1 MSLADKITYALQSK
15 ELIKDAIIH
24 KKATVTPTEKLRDYP
39 QSINSIPTGSGP
51 SPGSG
56 KADNVS
62 WGVLPIIQRNI
73 ISLNNPQQSN
83 IPTALLPQKIIQRDI
98 ISLNDLQQSNM
109 PTVLL
114 PQKIIRTLNYADMKI
129 FQCVVSL
136 YDDTSLYMQLS
147 YDYDTSLKYNAIAPA
162 HTDNLSSREQTSYS
176 AYGDNVR
183 KTFKYSD
190 PNISGYDVDIKYQT
204 ESTNYDWVCIYANIE
219 PTDSNYN
226 NSISGKLGGSLATK
240 QYHIEGNTMY
250 IYFRSDGS
258 ASNYFG
264 FWADI
269 TPTYIT
275 PPAPHWADTIL
286 PIPEKEGY
294 TFIGW
299 YQDAELTIPV
309 TSDII
314 LTSAKQFYAKWERS

>member
-15 ELIKDAIIH
+15 ELIKDAIIY

-51 SPGSG
+51 SPGPG

-62 WGVLPIIQRNI
+62 WGVLP
-73 ISLNNPQQSN
+73 
-83 IPTALLPQKIIQRDI
+83 IIQRDI

-109 PTVLL
+109 PTALL
-114 PQKIIRTLNYADMKI
+114 PQKIIRTLNYADMEI
-129 FQCVVSL
+129 FQCIVSL

-147 YDYDTSLKYNAIAPA
+147 YDYDTSLKYKAIVPA
-162 HTDNLSSREQTSYS
+162 HTDNLSSREQTSYN

-204 ESTNYDWVCIYANIE
+204 ESTNYDWVCIYANVE

-240 QYHIEGNTMY
+240 QYHIEGDTMY

-258 ASNYFG
+258 SSSYFG

-314 LTSAKQFYAKWERS
+314 LTSTRQFYAKWERG

>member
-15 ELIKDAIIH
+15 ELIKDAIIY

-51 SPGSG
+51 SPGPG

-62 WGVLPIIQRNI
+62 WGVLP
-73 ISLNNPQQSN
+73 
-83 IPTALLPQKIIQRDI
+83 IIQRDI

-109 PTVLL
+109 PTALL
-114 PQKIIRTLNYADMKI
+114 PQKIIRTLNYADMEI

-162 HTDNLSSREQTSYS
+162 HTDNLSSREQTSYN

-204 ESTNYDWVCIYANIE
+204 ESTSYDWVCIYANVE

-258 ASNYFG
+258 SSNYFG

>member
-15 ELIKDAIIH
+15 ELIKDAIIY
-24 KKATVTPTEKLRDYP
+24 KKATVTPTEKLRDYS

-62 WGVLPIIQRNI
+62 WGVLPIIQR
-73 ISLNNPQQSN
+73 
-83 IPTALLPQKIIQRDI
+83 DI
-98 ISLNDLQQSNM
+98 ISLNDPQQSNM
-109 PTVLL
+109 PTALL
-114 PQKIIRTLNYADMKI
+114 PQKIIRTLNYADMEI

-147 YDYDTSLKYNAIAPA
+147 YDYGTSLKYNAIVPA
-162 HTDNLSSREQTSYS
+162 HTDNLSSREQTSYN

-204 ESTNYDWVCIYANIE
+204 ESTNYDWVCIYANVE

-240 QYHIEGNTMY
+240 QYHIEGNAMY
-250 IYFRSDGS
+250 IYFRSDRS

>member
-15 ELIKDAIIH
+15 ELIKNAIIY

-51 SPGSG
+51 SPGPG

-62 WGVLPIIQRNI
+62 WGILP
-73 ISLNNPQQSN
+73 
-83 IPTALLPQKIIQRDI
+83 IIQRDI
-98 ISLNDLQQSNM
+98 ISLDDLQQSNM
-109 PTVLL
+109 PTALL
-114 PQKIIRTLNYADMKI
+114 PQKIIRTLNYADMEI

-147 YDYDTSLKYNAIAPA
+147 YDYDTSLKYNAIVPA
-162 HTDNLSSREQTSYS
+162 HTDNLSSREQTSYN

-204 ESTNYDWVCIYANIE
+204 ESTSFDWVCIYANIE

-258 ASNYFG
+258 SSSYFG

-299 YQDAELTIPV
+299 YQDAELAIPV

>member
-15 ELIKDAIIH
+15 ELIKDAIIY
-24 KKATVTPTEKLRDYP
+24 KKATVAPTEKLRDYP
-39 QSINSIPTGSGP
+39 QSINSIPTRSGP
-51 SPGSG
+51 SPGPR

-62 WGVLPIIQRNI
+62 WGVLP
-73 ISLNNPQQSN
+73 
-83 IPTALLPQKIIQRDI
+83 IIQRDI

-109 PTVLL
+109 PTALL
-114 PQKIIRTLNYADMKI
+114 PQKIIRTLSYADMEI

-136 YDDTSLYMQLS
+136 YDDTSLYMQLP
-147 YDYDTSLKYNAIAPA
+147 YDYNTSLKYNAIASA
-162 HTDNLSSREQTSYS
+162 HTDNLSSREQTSYN

-204 ESTNYDWVCIYANIE
+204 ENTSCDWVCIYANIE

-240 QYHIEGNTMY
+240 QYHIEGDTMY
-250 IYFRSDGS
+250 IYFRSDSSVSG
-258 ASNYFG
+258 YFG

-269 TPTYIT
+269 TPTYII

-314 LTSAKQFYAKWERS
+314 LTSAKQFYAKWERN

>member
-1 MSLADKITYALQSK
+1 MSLVDKITYALQSK
-15 ELIKDAIIH
+15 ELIKDAIIY

-51 SPGSG
+51 SPGPG

-62 WGVLPIIQRNI
+62 WGVLP
-73 ISLNNPQQSN
+73 
-83 IPTALLPQKIIQRDI
+83 IIQRDI

-109 PTVLL
+109 PTALL
-114 PQKIIRTLNYADMKI
+114 PQKIIRTLNYADMEI

-147 YDYDTSLKYNAIAPA
+147 YDYYTSLKYNAIVPA
-162 HTDNLSSREQTSYS
+162 HTDNLLSREQTSYN

-204 ESTNYDWVCIYANIE
+204 ESTSFDWVCIYANIE

-240 QYHIEGNTMY
+240 QYHIEGDTMY

-258 ASNYFG
+258 SSNYFG

>member
-15 ELIKDAIIH
+15 ELIKDAIIY
-24 KKATVTPTEKLRDYP
+24 KKATVTPAEKLRDYP

-51 SPGSG
+51 SPGPG

-62 WGVLPIIQRNI
+62 WGVLP
-73 ISLNNPQQSN
+73 
-83 IPTALLPQKIIQRDI
+83 IIQRDI

-109 PTVLL
+109 PTALL
-114 PQKIIRTLNYADMKI
+114 PQKIIRTLNYADMEI

-162 HTDNLSSREQTSYS
+162 HTDNLSSREQTSYN

-204 ESTNYDWVCIYANIE
+204 ESTNYDWVCIYANVE

-258 ASNYFG
+258 ASSYFG

>member
-15 ELIKDAIIH
+15 ELIKDAIIY

-51 SPGSG
+51 SPGPG

-62 WGVLPIIQRNI
+62 WGVLP
-73 ISLNNPQQSN
+73 
-83 IPTALLPQKIIQRDI
+83 IIQRDI

-109 PTVLL
+109 PTALL
-114 PQKIIRTLNYADMKI
+114 PQKIIRTLNYADMEI

-147 YDYDTSLKYNAIAPA
+147 YDYYTSLKYNAIVPA
-162 HTDNLSSREQTSYS
+162 HTDNLLSREQTSYN

-204 ESTNYDWVCIYANIE
+204 ESTSCDWVCIYANIE

-226 NSISGKLGGSLATK
+226 NSISGKLGGSLAIK
-240 QYHIEGNTMY
+240 QYHIEGDTMY

-258 ASNYFG
+258 SSNYFG

-275 PPAPHWADTIL
+275 PPAPHWTDTIL

>member
-15 ELIKDAIIH
+15 ELIKDAIIY

-51 SPGSG
+51 SPGPG

-62 WGVLPIIQRNI
+62 WGVLP
-73 ISLNNPQQSN
+73 
-83 IPTALLPQKIIQRDI
+83 IIQRDI

-114 PQKIIRTLNYADMKI
+114 PQKIIRTLNYADMEI

-204 ESTNYDWVCIYANIE
+204 ESTNYDWVCIYANVE

-240 QYHIEGNTMY
+240 QYHIEGDTMY

-258 ASNYFG
+258 SSSYFG

>member
-15 ELIKDAIIH
+15 ELIKDAIIY

-51 SPGSG
+51 SPGPG

-62 WGVLPIIQRNI
+62 WGVLPIIQR
-73 ISLNNPQQSN
+73 
-83 IPTALLPQKIIQRDI
+83 DI
-98 ISLNDLQQSNM
+98 ISLNGLQQSNM
-109 PTVLL
+109 PTALL

-147 YDYDTSLKYNAIAPA
+147 YDYDTSLKYNAIVPA
-162 HTDNLSSREQTSYS
+162 HTDNLLSREQTSYN

>member
-15 ELIKDAIIH
+15 ELIKDAIIY

-51 SPGSG
+51 SPGPG

-62 WGVLPIIQRNI
+62 WGVLPIIQR
-73 ISLNNPQQSN
+73 
-83 IPTALLPQKIIQRDI
+83 DI
-98 ISLNDLQQSNM
+98 ISLNGLQQSNM
-109 PTVLL
+109 PTALL
-114 PQKIIRTLNYADMKI
+114 PQKIIRTLNYADMEI

-240 QYHIEGNTMY
+240 QYHIEGDTMY

>member
-15 ELIKDAIIH
+15 ELIKDAIIY

-56 KADNVS
+56 KTDNVS
-62 WGVLPIIQRNI
+62 WGVLP
-73 ISLNNPQQSN
+73 
-83 IPTALLPQKIIQRDI
+83 IIQRDI

-109 PTVLL
+109 PTALL
-114 PQKIIRTLNYADMKI
+114 PQKIIRTLNYADMEI

-147 YDYDTSLKYNAIAPA
+147 YDYDTSLKYNAIVPA
-162 HTDNLSSREQTSYS
+162 HTDNLSSREQTSYA

-204 ESTNYDWVCIYANIE
+204 EGTSYDWVCIYANIE

-258 ASNYFG
+258 ASSYFG

>member
-15 ELIKDAIIH
+15 ELIKDAIIY

-62 WGVLPIIQRNI
+62 WGVLPIIQR
-73 ISLNNPQQSN
+73 
-83 IPTALLPQKIIQRDI
+83 DI

-109 PTVLL
+109 PTALL

-129 FQCVVSL
+129 FQCIVSL

-147 YDYDTSLKYNAIAPA
+147 YDYNTPLKYNAIAPA
-162 HTDNLSSREQTSYS
+162 HTDNLSSREQTSYNS
-176 AYGDNVR
+176 YGDNVR

-204 ESTNYDWVCIYANIE
+204 ESTSCDWVCIYANIE

-226 NSISGKLGGSLATK
+226 NSISGKLGDSLATK
-240 QYHIEGNTMY
+240 QYHIEGDTMY

-299 YQDAELTIPV
+299 YQDAELTTPV

>member
-15 ELIKDAIIH
+15 ELIKNAIIY

-39 QSINSIPTGSGP
+39 QSINSIPTGSGS

-62 WGVLPIIQRNI
+62 WGVLPIIQR
-73 ISLNNPQQSN
+73 
-83 IPTALLPQKIIQRDI
+83 DI
-98 ISLNDLQQSNM
+98 ISLNGLQQSNM
-109 PTVLL
+109 PTALL
-114 PQKIIRTLNYADMKI
+114 PQKIIRTLNYADMEI

-147 YDYDTSLKYNAIAPA
+147 YDYDTSLKYNAIASA
-162 HTDNLSSREQTSYS
+162 HTDNLLSREQTSYN

-258 ASNYFG
+258 ASSYFG

>member
-15 ELIKDAIIH
+15 ELIKDAIIY

-62 WGVLPIIQRNI
+62 WGVLPIIQR
-73 ISLNNPQQSN
+73 
-83 IPTALLPQKIIQRDI
+83 DI

-109 PTVLL
+109 PTALL
-114 PQKIIRTLNYADMKI
+114 PQKIIRTLNYADMEI

-204 ESTNYDWVCIYANIE
+204 ESTNYDWVCIYANVE

-240 QYHIEGNTMY
+240 QYHIEGDTMY
-250 IYFRSDGS
+250 IYFRSDS
-258 ASNYFG
+258 SSSNYFG

>member
-15 ELIKDAIIH
+15 ELIKDAIIY
-24 KKATVTPTEKLRDYP
+24 KKATVIPTEKLRDYP
-39 QSINSIPTGSGP
+39 QSINSIPTRSGP
-51 SPGSG
+51 SPGPG

-62 WGVLPIIQRNI
+62 WGALP
-73 ISLNNPQQSN
+73 
-83 IPTALLPQKIIQRDI
+83 IIQRDI

-114 PQKIIRTLNYADMKI
+114 PQKIIRTLNYADMEI

-240 QYHIEGNTMY
+240 QYHIEGDTMY
-250 IYFRSDGS
+250 IYFRSDS
-258 ASNYFG
+258 SSSNYFG

-275 PPAPHWADTIL
+275 PPAPHWVDTIL

>member
-15 ELIKDAIIH
+15 ELIKDAIIY

-62 WGVLPIIQRNI
+62 WGVLPIIQR
-73 ISLNNPQQSN
+73 
-83 IPTALLPQKIIQRDI
+83 DI

-109 PTVLL
+109 PTALL
-114 PQKIIRTLNYADMKI
+114 PQKIIRTLNYADMEI

-147 YDYDTSLKYNAIAPA
+147 YDYNTSLKYNAIAPA

-258 ASNYFG
+258 SSNYFG

>member
-15 ELIKDAIIH
+15 ELIKDAIIY

-62 WGVLPIIQRNI
+62 WGVLPIIQR
-73 ISLNNPQQSN
+73 
-83 IPTALLPQKIIQRDI
+83 DI
-98 ISLNDLQQSNM
+98 ISLNGLQQSNM
-109 PTVLL
+109 PTALL
-114 PQKIIRTLNYADMKI
+114 PQKIIRTLNYADMEI

-162 HTDNLSSREQTSYS
+162 HTDNLSSREQTSYN

-204 ESTNYDWVCIYANIE
+204 ESTSFDWVCIYANIE

-240 QYHIEGNTMY
+240 QYHIEGDTMY

-258 ASNYFG
+258 SSSYFG

>member
-15 ELIKDAIIH
+15 ELIKDAIIY

-51 SPGSG
+51 SPGPG

-62 WGVLPIIQRNI
+62 WGVLPIIQR
-73 ISLNNPQQSN
+73 
-83 IPTALLPQKIIQRDI
+83 DI
-98 ISLNDLQQSNM
+98 ISLNGLQQSNM
-109 PTVLL
+109 PTTLL
-114 PQKIIRTLNYADMKI
+114 PQKIIRTLNYADMEI

-136 YDDTSLYMQLS
+136 YDDTSLYMQSS
-147 YDYDTSLKYNAIAPA
+147 YDYDTPLKYNAIVPA
-162 HTDNLSSREQTSYS
+162 HTDNLSSREQTSYN

-204 ESTNYDWVCIYANIE
+204 ESTNYDWVCIYANVE

-240 QYHIEGNTMY
+240 QYHIEGDTIY

-258 ASNYFG
+258 SSNYFG

>member
-15 ELIKDAIIH
+15 ELIKDAIIY

-39 QSINSIPTGSGP
+39 QSINSIPTRSGP
-51 SPGSG
+51 SPGPG

-62 WGVLPIIQRNI
+62 WGVLP
-73 ISLNNPQQSN
+73 
-83 IPTALLPQKIIQRDI
+83 IIQRDI

-114 PQKIIRTLNYADMKI
+114 PQKIIRTLNYADMEI

-162 HTDNLSSREQTSYS
+162 HTDNLSSREQTSYN

-204 ESTNYDWVCIYANIE
+204 ESTNYDWVCIYANVE

-240 QYHIEGNTMY
+240 QYHIEGSTMY

-258 ASNYFG
+258 ASSYFG

>member
-15 ELIKDAIIH
+15 ELIKDAIIY

-62 WGVLPIIQRNI
+62 WGVLPIIQR
-73 ISLNNPQQSN
+73 
-83 IPTALLPQKIIQRDI
+83 DI
-98 ISLNDLQQSNM
+98 ISLNGLQQSNM
-109 PTVLL
+109 PTALL
-114 PQKIIRTLNYADMKI
+114 PQKIIRTLNYADMEI

-162 HTDNLSSREQTSYS
+162 HTDNLSSREQTSYN

-204 ESTNYDWVCIYANIE
+204 ESTNYDWVCIYANVE

-240 QYHIEGNTMY
+240 QYHIEGDTMY

-258 ASNYFG
+258 SSSYFG

>member
-15 ELIKDAIIH
+15 ELIKDAIIY

-51 SPGSG
+51 SPGPG
-56 KADNVS
+56 KTDNVS
-62 WGVLPIIQRNI
+62 WGVLP
-73 ISLNNPQQSN
+73 
-83 IPTALLPQKIIQRDI
+83 IIQRDI

-114 PQKIIRTLNYADMKI
+114 PQKIIRTLNYADMEI

-162 HTDNLSSREQTSYS
+162 HTDNLSSREQTSYN

-204 ESTNYDWVCIYANIE
+204 ESTNYDWVCIYANVE

-258 ASNYFG
+258 SSNYFG

-309 TSDII
+309 TSNII

>member
-15 ELIKDAIIH
+15 ELIKNAIIY

-39 QSINSIPTGSGP
+39 QSINSIPTRSGP
-51 SPGSG
+51 SPGPG

-62 WGVLPIIQRNI
+62 WGVLP
-73 ISLNNPQQSN
+73 
-83 IPTALLPQKIIQRDI
+83 IIQRDI

-109 PTVLL
+109 PTALL
-114 PQKIIRTLNYADMKI
+114 PQKIIRTLNYADMEI

-147 YDYDTSLKYNAIAPA
+147 YDYDTSLKYKAIVPA

-204 ESTNYDWVCIYANIE
+204 ESTNYDWVCIYANVE

-240 QYHIEGNTMY
+240 QYHIEGDTMY

-258 ASNYFG
+258 SSSYFG

>member
-15 ELIKDAIIH
+15 ELIKNAIIY

-51 SPGSG
+51 SPGPG

-62 WGVLPIIQRNI
+62 WGVLP
-73 ISLNNPQQSN
+73 
-83 IPTALLPQKIIQRDI
+83 IIQRDI

-109 PTVLL
+109 PTALL
-114 PQKIIRTLNYADMKI
+114 PQKIIRTLNYADMEI

-147 YDYDTSLKYNAIAPA
+147 YDYDTSLKYNAIVPA
-162 HTDNLSSREQTSYS
+162 HTDNLSSREQTSYN

-258 ASNYFG
+258 SSSYFG

-314 LTSAKQFYAKWERS
+314 LTSTRQFYAKWERS

>member
-15 ELIKDAIIH
+15 ELIKDAIIY

-51 SPGSG
+51 SPGPG
-56 KADNVS
+56 KTDNVS
-62 WGVLPIIQRNI
+62 WGVLP
-73 ISLNNPQQSN
+73 
-83 IPTALLPQKIIQRDI
+83 IIQRDI

-114 PQKIIRTLNYADMKI
+114 PQKIIRTLNYADMEI

-147 YDYDTSLKYNAIAPA
+147 YDYDTSLKYNAIVPA
-162 HTDNLSSREQTSYS
+162 HTDNLSSREQTSYN

-204 ESTNYDWVCIYANIE
+204 ESTNYDWVCIYANVE

-258 ASNYFG
+258 SSNYFG

-309 TSDII
+309 TSNII

>member
-15 ELIKDAIIH
+15 ELIKDAIIY

-39 QSINSIPTGSGP
+39 QSINSIPTRSGP
-51 SPGSG
+51 SPGPG

-62 WGVLPIIQRNI
+62 WGVLP
-73 ISLNNPQQSN
+73 
-83 IPTALLPQKIIQRDI
+83 IIQRDI

-114 PQKIIRTLNYADMKI
+114 PQKIIRTLNYADMEI

-162 HTDNLSSREQTSYS
+162 HTDNLSSREQTSYN

-204 ESTNYDWVCIYANIE
+204 ESTNYDWVCIYANVE

-240 QYHIEGNTMY
+240 QYHIEGDTMY

-258 ASNYFG
+258 SSNYFG

>member
-15 ELIKDAIIH
+15 ELIKDAIIY

-51 SPGSG
+51 SPGPG

-62 WGVLPIIQRNI
+62 WGVLPIIQRE
-73 ISLNNPQQSN
+73 
-83 IPTALLPQKIIQRDI
+83 I
-98 ISLNDLQQSNM
+98 ISLNDFQQSNM
-109 PTVLL
+109 PTALL
-114 PQKIIRTLNYADMKI
+114 PQKIIRTLNYADMEI

-147 YDYDTSLKYNAIAPA
+147 YDYNTSLKYNAIIPA
-162 HTDNLSSREQTSYS
+162 HTDNLSSREQTSYN

-204 ESTNYDWVCIYANIE
+204 ESTNYDWVCIYANVK

-240 QYHIEGNTMY
+240 QYHIEGDTMY

-258 ASNYFG
+258 SSSYFG

>member
-15 ELIKDAIIH
+15 ELIKDAIIY

-56 KADNVS
+56 KVDNVS
-62 WGVLPIIQRNI
+62 WGVLPIIQRDI

-83 IPTALLPQKIIQRDI
+83 IPTALLPQKII
-98 ISLNDLQQSNM
+98 
-109 PTVLL
+109 
-114 PQKIIRTLNYADMKI
+114 RTLNYADMEI

-147 YDYDTSLKYNAIAPA
+147 YDYNTPLKYTAIAPA
-162 HTDNLSSREQTSYS
+162 HTDNLSSREQTSYN

-204 ESTNYDWVCIYANIE
+204 ESTSCDWVCIYANVE

-226 NSISGKLGGSLATK
+226 NSFSGKLGGSLATN
-240 QYHIEGNTMY
+240 QYHIEGDTMY

-258 ASNYFG
+258 ASSYFG

>member
-15 ELIKDAIIH
+15 ELIKDAIIY

-62 WGVLPIIQRNI
+62 WGVLPIIQR
-73 ISLNNPQQSN
+73 
-83 IPTALLPQKIIQRDI
+83 DI

-109 PTVLL
+109 PTALL
-114 PQKIIRTLNYADMKI
+114 PQKIIRTLNYADMEI

-147 YDYDTSLKYNAIAPA
+147 YDYYTSLKYKAIVPA
-162 HTDNLSSREQTSYS
+162 HTDNLSSREQTSYN

-204 ESTNYDWVCIYANIE
+204 ESTNFDWVCIYANVE

-240 QYHIEGNTMY
+240 QYHIEGDTMY

-258 ASNYFG
+258 SSSYFG

-299 YQDAELTIPV
+299 YQDAELTISV

>member
-15 ELIKDAIIH
+15 ELIKDAIIY

-51 SPGSG
+51 SPGHG

-62 WGVLPIIQRNI
+62 WGVLP
-73 ISLNNPQQSN
+73 
-83 IPTALLPQKIIQRDI
+83 IIQRDI

-109 PTVLL
+109 PTILL

-147 YDYDTSLKYNAIAPA
+147 YDYDTSLKYKAIAPA
-162 HTDNLSSREQTSYS
+162 HTDNLSSREQTSYN

-204 ESTNYDWVCIYANIE
+204 ESTSFDWVCIYANIE

-240 QYHIEGNTMY
+240 QYHIEGDTMY

-258 ASNYFG
+258 SSSYFG

>member
-15 ELIKDAIIH
+15 ELIKDAIIY

-62 WGVLPIIQRNI
+62 WGVLPIIQR
-73 ISLNNPQQSN
+73 
-83 IPTALLPQKIIQRDI
+83 DI

-109 PTVLL
+109 PTALL
-114 PQKIIRTLNYADMKI
+114 PQKIIRTLNYADMEI

-162 HTDNLSSREQTSYS
+162 HTDNLSSREQTSYN

-204 ESTNYDWVCIYANIE
+204 ESTNYDWVCIYANVE

-240 QYHIEGNTMY
+240 QYHIEGDTMY

-258 ASNYFG
+258 SSSYFG

>member
-15 ELIKDAIIH
+15 ELIKDAIIY

-51 SPGSG
+51 SPGPG

-62 WGVLPIIQRNI
+62 WGVLP
-73 ISLNNPQQSN
+73 
-83 IPTALLPQKIIQRDI
+83 IIQRDI

-109 PTVLL
+109 PTALL
-114 PQKIIRTLNYADMKI
+114 PQKIIRTLNYADMEI

-147 YDYDTSLKYNAIAPA
+147 YDYYTSLKYKAIVPA
-162 HTDNLSSREQTSYS
+162 HTDNLSSREQTSYN

-240 QYHIEGNTMY
+240 QYHIEGDTMY

-258 ASNYFG
+258 SSNYFG

>member
-15 ELIKDAIIH
+15 ELIKDAIIY

-51 SPGSG
+51 SPGPG

-62 WGVLPIIQRNI
+62 WGVLP
-73 ISLNNPQQSN
+73 
-83 IPTALLPQKIIQRDI
+83 IIQRDI

-114 PQKIIRTLNYADMKI
+114 PQKIIRTLNYADMEI

-147 YDYDTSLKYNAIAPA
+147 YDYDTSLKYNAIASA
-162 HTDNLSSREQTSYS
+162 HTDNLLSREQTSYN

-190 PNISGYDVDIKYQT
+190 PNISSYDVDIKYQT
-204 ESTNYDWVCIYANIE
+204 EGTSYDWVCIYANVE

-258 ASNYFG
+258 SSNYFG

>member
-15 ELIKDAIIH
+15 ELIKDAIIY

-62 WGVLPIIQRNI
+62 WGVLPIIQR
-73 ISLNNPQQSN
+73 
-83 IPTALLPQKIIQRDI
+83 DI
-98 ISLNDLQQSNM
+98 ISLNGLQQSNM
-109 PTVLL
+109 PTALL
-114 PQKIIRTLNYADMKI
+114 PQKIIRTLNYADMEI

-204 ESTNYDWVCIYANIE
+204 ESTSFDWVCIYANIE

-240 QYHIEGNTMY
+240 QYHIEGDTMY

-258 ASNYFG
+258 SSSYFG

-314 LTSAKQFYAKWERS
+314 LTSTRQFYAKWERS

>member
-15 ELIKDAIIH
+15 ELIKNAIIY

-51 SPGSG
+51 SPGPG

-62 WGVLPIIQRNI
+62 WGVLP
-73 ISLNNPQQSN
+73 
-83 IPTALLPQKIIQRDI
+83 IIQRDI

-114 PQKIIRTLNYADMKI
+114 PQKIIRTLNYADMEI

-162 HTDNLSSREQTSYS
+162 HTDNLSSREQTSYN

>member
-15 ELIKDAIIH
+15 ELIKDAIIY

-51 SPGSG
+51 SPGPG

-62 WGVLPIIQRNI
+62 WGVLP
-73 ISLNNPQQSN
+73 
-83 IPTALLPQKIIQRDI
+83 IIQRDI

-109 PTVLL
+109 PTALL
-114 PQKIIRTLNYADMKI
+114 PQKIIRTLNYADMEI

-147 YDYDTSLKYNAIAPA
+147 YDYDTSLKYNAIVPA
-162 HTDNLSSREQTSYS
+162 HTDNLSSREQTSYN

-204 ESTNYDWVCIYANIE
+204 ESTSYDWVCIYANIE

-240 QYHIEGNTMY
+240 QYHIEGDTIY
-250 IYFRSDGS
+250 IYFRSDPS
-258 ASNYFG
+258 SSNYFG

-275 PPAPHWADTIL
+275 PPVPYWADTIL

>member
-15 ELIKDAIIH
+15 ELIKDAIIY

-51 SPGSG
+51 SPGPG

-62 WGVLPIIQRNI
+62 WGVLP
-73 ISLNNPQQSN
+73 
-83 IPTALLPQKIIQRDI
+83 IIQRDI

-109 PTVLL
+109 PTALL
-114 PQKIIRTLNYADMKI
+114 PQKIIRTLNYADMEI

-147 YDYDTSLKYNAIAPA
+147 YDYYTSLKYNAIVPA
-162 HTDNLSSREQTSYS
+162 HTDNLLSREQTSYN

-204 ESTNYDWVCIYANIE
+204 ESTSCDWVCIYANIE

-240 QYHIEGNTMY
+240 QYHIEGDTMY

-258 ASNYFG
+258 SSNYFG

>member
-15 ELIKDAIIH
+15 ELIKDAIIY

-51 SPGSG
+51 SPGPG

-62 WGVLPIIQRNI
+62 WGVLP
-73 ISLNNPQQSN
+73 
-83 IPTALLPQKIIQRDI
+83 IIQRDI

-109 PTVLL
+109 PTALL
-114 PQKIIRTLNYADMKI
+114 PQKIIRTLNYADMEI

-147 YDYDTSLKYNAIAPA
+147 YDYDTSLKYKAIVPA
-162 HTDNLSSREQTSYS
+162 HTDNLSSREQTSYN

-204 ESTNYDWVCIYANIE
+204 ESTNYDWVCIYANVE

-240 QYHIEGNTMY
+240 QYHIEGDTMY

-258 ASNYFG
+258 TSSYFG

>member
-15 ELIKDAIIH
+15 ELIKDAIIY

-51 SPGSG
+51 SPGPG

-62 WGVLPIIQRNI
+62 WGVLP
-73 ISLNNPQQSN
+73 
-83 IPTALLPQKIIQRDI
+83 IIQRDI

-114 PQKIIRTLNYADMKI
+114 PQKIIRTLNYADMEI

-162 HTDNLSSREQTSYS
+162 HTDNLSSREQTSYN

-204 ESTNYDWVCIYANIE
+204 ESTNYDWVCIYANVE

-314 LTSAKQFYAKWERS
+314 LTSAKQFYAKWERN

>member
-15 ELIKDAIIH
+15 ELIKDAIIY

-51 SPGSG
+51 SPGPG

-62 WGVLPIIQRNI
+62 WGVLPIIQR
-73 ISLNNPQQSN
+73 
-83 IPTALLPQKIIQRDI
+83 DI
-98 ISLNDLQQSNM
+98 ISLNGLQQSNM
-109 PTVLL
+109 PTALL
-114 PQKIIRTLNYADMKI
+114 PQKIIRTLNYADMEI

-162 HTDNLSSREQTSYS
+162 HTDNLSSREQTSYN

-258 ASNYFG
+258 SSNYFG